1 MFNLFKR
8 TKAYSQ
14 KDMRDMYK
22 RVFSTYEGKAVLL
35 HILSIANVDES
46 TFTMGDHDY
55 TILKEGQRRLAL
67 NILKMAQCIFI
78 HCAKKMLLYAFIF
91 PIKSR
96 TRALDDEK
104 ICSGVPCS

>member
-35 HILSIANVDES
+35 HILSIANVDET

-67 NILKMAQCIFI
+67 NILKMAQDDDDKSLRVITDI
-78 HCAKKMLLYAFIF
+78 EETNYA
-91 PIKSR
+91 
-96 TRALDDEK
+96 
-104 ICSGVPCS
+104 